1 MLSGLNCSARINL
14 KAQNSTS
21 AEKTWS
27 SKLLD
32 GPQGGFY
39 KPEETYK
46 ALSRIVMNALLCSC
60 ALALHK
66 AERTWYKFPV
76 TSWDGVTIAILFS
89 EKAVP
94 TPTPSP
100 QGPPYTCCM
109 QWGRG
114 TAGGTLGVH
123 VCECICLCWCMC
135 MCYAL
140 CVRFSVI
147 ACRHARMETGMEHS
161 LSPQRLWSDGF
172 FSYREIRK
180 KCVARE
186 RLRGS

>member
-1 MLSGLNCSARINL
+1 M
-14 KAQNSTS
+14 
-21 AEKTWS
+21 
-27 SKLLD
+27 
-32 GPQGGFY
+32 GPRGVY

-46 ALSRIVMNALLCSC
+46 ALTRIVMNALLCSC
-60 ALALHK
+60 ALHK

-76 TSWDGVTIAILFS
+76 TSWDGAHSYNNSNSVLRKSRAHSHPI
-89 EKAVP
+89 
-94 TPTPSP
+94 P
-100 QGPPYTCCM
+100 QGSPYTCCV

-114 TAGGTLGVH
+114 TAGGKLGVH
-123 VCECICLCWCMC
+123 VCECICLRWCMC

-147 ACRHARMETGMEHS
+147 ARRHARVETGMERL

-172 FSYREIRK
+172 FSYREIWK
-180 KCVARE
+180 KCVASE